1 MQKILTYY
9 LKPYYFRMSIGF
21 MIKFVG
27 SIMDLC
33 LPWILAYMIDTII
46 PIKDKGQIYL
56 WGLMMIVC
64 SFLAVSF
71 NIIANRMASKV
82 ARDTTEHIRNDLF
95 EKVMYLSDSYM
106 DTYTKPSI
114 MSRLTTD
121 TYNVHQMIGRI
132 QRLGVRAPILLIGG
146 IFVTLTLDPV
156 LACVLI
162 ITLPFLAWIMIK
174 VSQRSIPMYTKLQQS
189 IDRFVRIVRE
199 DISGIRVIKALSKED
214 YERNRF
220 ENINH
225 EVVGEEQKA
234 GMLMAVIDP
243 SVSVIMNLALVGV
256 LIVGAFRV
264 NSGLSEVGKILA
276 FMTYFTIILNAMI
289 SISKMFVILSKAI
302 ASANRIDTILELE
315 DDMKVVE
322 VLNTYE
328 DKQKYHVVFEN
339 VSFAYNKG
347 EEDDLKDISFEV
359 KQGETLG
366 ILGGTGAGKSTIVS
380 LFLRFYD
387 VKQGRI
393 LINGRDIKSIPLQ
406 ELRSKFGV
414 VFQVK
419 PSDVVTYVEK
429 GVADLGIVGKDTILE
444 NVNLGRD
451 LSEEEIEEALLYARA
466 KEFVDQKTN
475 NLEEALDIK
484 GANLSGGQKQRIL
497 IARALAAH
505 PEILVLDDSSS
516 ALDYQTDAMLRQE
529 LNMHFKKTT
538 KIIVAQRVSSVMQ
551 ADHIIVLEEGRMIGY
566 GRHEELLAQCESYR
580 QISASQM
587 GGVA

>member
-1 MQKILTYY
+1 MQKI
-9 LKPYYFRMSIGF
+9 KPYYFRMSIGF

-220 ENINH
+220 ESINH

-315 DDMKVVE
+315 DDMEVVE
-322 VLNTYE
+322 ALNTYADE
-328 DKQKYHVVFEN
+328 QKYHVVFEN
-339 VSFAYNKG
+339 VSFTYNKG

-380 LFLRFYD
+380 LLLRFYD

-414 VFQVK
+414 VFQN
-419 PSDVVTYVEK
+419 DMIFE
-429 GVADLGIVGKDTILE
+429 DTILE

>member
-71 NIIANRMASKV
+71 NVIANRMASKV

-315 DDMKVVE
+315 DDMEVVE
-322 VLNTYE
+322 ALNTYADE
-328 DKQKYHVVFEN
+328 QKYHVVFEN
-339 VSFAYNKG
+339 VSFTYNKG

-380 LFLRFYD
+380 LLLRFYD

-414 VFQVK
+414 VFQN
-419 PSDVVTYVEK
+419 DMIFE
-429 GVADLGIVGKDTILE
+429 DTILE

>member
-315 DDMKVVE
+315 DDMEVVE
-322 VLNTYE
+322 VLNTYADE
-328 DKQKYHVVFEN
+328 QKYHVVFEN

-359 KQGETLG
+359 KEGETLG

-380 LFLRFYD
+380 LLLRFYD

-414 VFQVK
+414 VFQN
-419 PSDVVTYVEK
+419 DMIFE
-429 GVADLGIVGKDTILE
+429 DTILE

>member
-71 NIIANRMASKV
+71 NVIANRMASKV

-146 IFVTLTLDPV
+146 IFVTLTLDTV

-220 ENINH
+220 ESINH

-315 DDMKVVE
+315 DDMEVVE
-322 VLNTYE
+322 ALNTYADE
-328 DKQKYHVVFEN
+328 QKYHVVFEN

-380 LFLRFYD
+380 LLLRFYD

-393 LINGRDIKSIPLQ
+393 LINGRDIKSISLQ

-414 VFQVK
+414 VFQN
-419 PSDVVTYVEK
+419 DMIFE
-429 GVADLGIVGKDTILE
+429 DTILE

>member
-220 ENINH
+220 ESINH

-380 LFLRFYD
+380 LLLRFYD

-393 LINGRDIKSIPLQ
+393 LINGRDIKSISLQ

-414 VFQVK
+414 VFQN
-419 PSDVVTYVEK
+419 DMIFE
-429 GVADLGIVGKDTILE
+429 DTILE

>member
-9 LKPYYFRMSIGF
+9 LKTYYFRMSIGF

-146 IFVTLTLDPV
+146 IFVTLTLDTV

-220 ENINH
+220 ESINH

-315 DDMKVVE
+315 DDMEVVE
-322 VLNTYE
+322 ALNTYA

-380 LFLRFYD
+380 LLLRFYD

-393 LINGRDIKSIPLQ
+393 LINDRDIKSIPLQ

-414 VFQVK
+414 VFQN
-419 PSDVVTYVEK
+419 DMIFE
-429 GVADLGIVGKDTILE
+429 DTILE

>member
-21 MIKFVG
+21 MIKFVC

-46 PIKDKGQIYL
+46 PIKYKGQIYL

-146 IFVTLTLDPV
+146 VFVKLTLDPV

-220 ENINH
+220 ESINH

-276 FMTYFTIILNAMI
+276 FMTYFTIILNDMI

-380 LFLRFYD
+380 LLLRFYD

-414 VFQVK
+414 VFQN
-419 PSDVVTYVEK
+419 DMIFE
-429 GVADLGIVGKDTILE
+429 DTILE

>member
-9 LKPYYFRMSIGF
+9 LRPYYWRMSEGF
-21 MIKFVG
+21 IIKFVG

-46 PIKDKGQIYL
+46 PTKDKSQIYL

-64 SFLAVSF
+64 SFLAVAF

-82 ARDTTEHIRNDLF
+82 ASDATENIRNDLF
-95 EKVMYLSDSYM
+95 EKVMCLSDTYI
-106 DTYTKPSI
+106 DTYTKPSL
-114 MSRLTTD
+114 MARLTTD
-121 TYNVHQMIGRI
+121 TYNIHQMIGRI

-146 IFVTLTLDPV
+146 IIVTLTLDPV
-156 LACVLI
+156 LACVLM

-174 VSQRSIPMYTKLQQS
+174 VSRKSIPMYTQLQQS
-189 IDRFVRIVRE
+189 IGRFVRIVRE

-214 YERNRF
+214 YERDRLGR
-220 ENINH
+220 IND
-225 EVVGEEQKA
+225 EVVGQEQKA
-234 GMLMAVIDP
+234 GRVMAVIDP

-289 SISKMFVILSKAI
+289 AISKMFVILSKAI
-302 ASANRIDTILELE
+302 ASANRIDIILALE
-315 DDMKVVE
+315 DDMEVVE
-322 VLNTYE
+322 VLKTYE
-328 DKQKYHVVFEN
+328 EEYPSPTHEQKKGCHNE
-339 VSFAYNKG
+339 G

-359 KQGETLG
+359 KPGETLG
-366 ILGGTGAGKSTIVS
+366 ILGGTGAGKTTIVS
-380 LFLRFYD
+380 LLLRFYD

-393 LINGRDIKSIPLQ
+393 LIHGRDIKTIPIQ
-406 ELRSKFGV
+406 ELRGKFGV
-414 VFQVK
+414 AFQN
-419 PSDVVTYVEK
+419 DIIFE
-429 GVADLGIVGKDTILE
+429 DTILE
-444 NVNLGRD
+444 NVNLGRN
-451 LSEEEIEEALLYARA
+451 LSEEAIQEALLYARA

-505 PEILVLDDSSS
+505 PDILILDDSSS

-529 LNMHFKKTT
+529 LSMHFTKTT
-538 KIIVAQRVSSVMQ
+538 KIIVAQRVSSIMQ

-566 GRHEELLAQCESYR
+566 GRHEQLMAQCESYK

>member
-189 IDRFVRIVRE
+189 IDHFVRIVRE

-315 DDMKVVE
+315 DDMEVVE
-322 VLNTYE
+322 ALNTYADE
-328 DKQKYHVVFEN
+328 QKYHVVFEN

-380 LFLRFYD
+380 LLLRFYD

-414 VFQVK
+414 VFQN
-419 PSDVVTYVEK
+419 DMIFE
-429 GVADLGIVGKDTILE
+429 DTILE

-538 KIIVAQRVSSVMQ
+538 KIIVVQRVSSVMQ

>member
-1 MQKILTYY
+1 M
-9 LKPYYFRMSIGF
+9 
-21 MIKFVG
+21 
-27 SIMDLC
+27 
-33 LPWILAYMIDTII
+33 
-46 PIKDKGQIYL
+46 
-56 WGLMMIVC
+56 
-64 SFLAVSF
+64 
-71 NIIANRMASKV
+71 
-82 ARDTTEHIRNDLF
+82 
-95 EKVMYLSDSYM
+95 
-106 DTYTKPSI
+106 
-114 MSRLTTD
+114 
-121 TYNVHQMIGRI
+121 
-132 QRLGVRAPILLIGG
+132 
-146 IFVTLTLDPV
+146 

-315 DDMKVVE
+315 DDMEVVE
-322 VLNTYE
+322 ALNTYADE
-328 DKQKYHVVFEN
+328 QKYHVVFEN
-339 VSFAYNKG
+339 VSFTYNKG

-359 KQGETLG
+359 KEGETLG

-380 LFLRFYD
+380 LLLRFYD

-414 VFQVK
+414 VFQN
-419 PSDVVTYVEK
+419 DMIFE
-429 GVADLGIVGKDTILE
+429 DTILE

-466 KEFVDQKTN
+466 KEFVDQKAN

>member
-315 DDMKVVE
+315 DDMEVVE
-322 VLNTYE
+322 ALNTYADE
-328 DKQKYHVVFEN
+328 QKYHVVFEN
-339 VSFAYNKG
+339 VSFTYNKG

-380 LFLRFYD
+380 LLLRFYD

-414 VFQVK
+414 VFQN
-419 PSDVVTYVEK
+419 DMIFE
-429 GVADLGIVGKDTILE
+429 DTILE

-580 QISASQM
+580 QIGASQM

>member
-315 DDMKVVE
+315 DDMEVVE

-328 DKQKYHVVFEN
+328 DKQKYHVVFKN

-380 LFLRFYD
+380 LLLRFYD

-414 VFQVK
+414 VFQN
-419 PSDVVTYVEK
+419 DMIFE
-429 GVADLGIVGKDTILE
+429 DTILE

>member
-146 IFVTLTLDPV
+146 IFVTLTLDTV

-220 ENINH
+220 ESINH

-380 LFLRFYD
+380 LLLRFYD

-414 VFQVK
+414 VFQN
-419 PSDVVTYVEK
+419 DMIFE
-429 GVADLGIVGKDTILE
+429 DTILE

>member
-220 ENINH
+220 ESINH

-315 DDMKVVE
+315 DDMEVVE
-322 VLNTYE
+322 ALNTYADE
-328 DKQKYHVVFEN
+328 QKYHVVFEN

-380 LFLRFYD
+380 LLLRFYD

-393 LINGRDIKSIPLQ
+393 LINGRDIKSISLQ

-414 VFQVK
+414 VFQN
-419 PSDVVTYVEK
+419 DMIFE
-429 GVADLGIVGKDTILE
+429 DTILE

-566 GRHEELLAQCESYR
+566 GRHEELLTQCESYR

>member
-71 NIIANRMASKV
+71 NVIANRMASKV

-220 ENINH
+220 ESINH

-315 DDMKVVE
+315 DDMEVVE
-322 VLNTYE
+322 ALNTYADE
-328 DKQKYHVVFEN
+328 QKYHVVFEN
-339 VSFAYNKG
+339 VSFTYNKG

-380 LFLRFYD
+380 LLLRFYD

-414 VFQVK
+414 VFQN
-419 PSDVVTYVEK
+419 DMIFE
-429 GVADLGIVGKDTILE
+429 DTILE

>member
-64 SFLAVSF
+64 SFLAVSL
-71 NIIANRMASKV
+71 NVIANRMASKV

-220 ENINH
+220 ESINH

-315 DDMKVVE
+315 DDMEVVE
-322 VLNTYE
+322 ALNTYADE
-328 DKQKYHVVFEN
+328 QKYHVVFEN

-380 LFLRFYD
+380 LLLRFYD

-393 LINGRDIKSIPLQ
+393 LINGRDIKSISLQ

-414 VFQVK
+414 VFQN
-419 PSDVVTYVEK
+419 DMIFE
-429 GVADLGIVGKDTILE
+429 DTILE

-466 KEFVDQKTN
+466 KEFVDQKAN

>member
-9 LKPYYFRMSIGF
+9 LKPYYFRMSVGF
-21 MIKFVG
+21 IIKFVG

-71 NIIANRMASKV
+71 NVIANRMASKV

-146 IFVTLTLDPV
+146 IIVTLTLDPV

-174 VSQRSIPMYTKLQQS
+174 VSRRSIPMYTKLQQS

-220 ENINH
+220 ESINN

-234 GMLMAVIDP
+234 GMVMAVIDP

-315 DDMKVVE
+315 DDMEVVE
-322 VLNTYE
+322 ALKTYE

-366 ILGGTGAGKSTIVS
+366 ILGGTGAGKSTIVN
-380 LFLRFYD
+380 LLLRFYD

-414 VFQVK
+414 AFQN
-419 PSDVVTYVEK
+419 DMIFE
-429 GVADLGIVGKDTILE
+429 DTILE

-505 PEILVLDDSSS
+505 PEILILDDSSS

-529 LNMHFKKTT
+529 LSMHFKKTT

-566 GRHEELLAQCESYR
+566 GRHEQLLAQCESYR

>member
-315 DDMKVVE
+315 DDMEVVE

-414 VFQVK
+414 VFQN
-419 PSDVVTYVEK
+419 DMIFE
-429 GVADLGIVGKDTILE
+429 DTILE

>member
-71 NIIANRMASKV
+71 NVIANRMASKV

-220 ENINH
+220 ESINH

-315 DDMKVVE
+315 DDMEVVE
-322 VLNTYE
+322 VLNTYADE
-328 DKQKYHVVFEN
+328 QKYHVVFEN

-359 KQGETLG
+359 KEGETLG

-380 LFLRFYD
+380 LLLRFYD

-414 VFQVK
+414 VFQN
-419 PSDVVTYVEK
+419 DMIFE
-429 GVADLGIVGKDTILE
+429 DTILE

-466 KEFVDQKTN
+466 KEFVDQKAN

>member
-315 DDMKVVE
+315 DDMEVVE
-322 VLNTYE
+322 VLNTYADE
-328 DKQKYHVVFEN
+328 QKYHVVFEN

-359 KQGETLG
+359 KEGETLG

-380 LFLRFYD
+380 LLLRFYD

-414 VFQVK
+414 VFQN
-419 PSDVVTYVEK
+419 DMIFE
-429 GVADLGIVGKDTILE
+429 DTILE

-466 KEFVDQKTN
+466 KEFVDQKAN

>member
-56 WGLMMIVC
+56 WGLMMMVC

-71 NIIANRMASKV
+71 NVIANRMASKV

-315 DDMKVVE
+315 DDMEVVE
-322 VLNTYE
+322 VLNTYADE
-328 DKQKYHVVFEN
+328 QKYHVVFEN

-359 KQGETLG
+359 KEGETLG

-380 LFLRFYD
+380 LLLRFYD

-414 VFQVK
+414 VFQN
-419 PSDVVTYVEK
+419 DMIFE
-429 GVADLGIVGKDTILE
+429 DTILE

-466 KEFVDQKTN
+466 KEFVDQKAN

>member
-71 NIIANRMASKV
+71 NVIANRMASKV

-315 DDMKVVE
+315 DDMEVVE
-322 VLNTYE
+322 VLNTYADE
-328 DKQKYHVVFEN
+328 QKYHVVFEN

-359 KQGETLG
+359 KEGETLG

-380 LFLRFYD
+380 LLLRFYD

-414 VFQVK
+414 VFQN
-419 PSDVVTYVEK
+419 DMIFE
-429 GVADLGIVGKDTILE
+429 DTILE

-466 KEFVDQKTN
+466 KEFVDQKAN

>member
-1 MQKILTYY
+1 MKKILTYY
-9 LKPYYFRMSIGF
+9 LKPYYFRMSMGF
-21 MIKFVG
+21 SIKFIG

-33 LPWILAYMIDTII
+33 LPWILAYVIDTII
-46 PIKDKGQIYL
+46 PLRDKNQIYF
-56 WGLMMIVC
+56 WGGMMILC
-64 SFLAVSF
+64 SLLAVSF

-82 ARDTTEHIRNDLF
+82 ARDATEEIRNDLF
-95 EKVMYLSDSYM
+95 EKVMYLSDNYI
-106 DTYTKPSI
+106 DTYTKPSL
-114 MSRLTTD
+114 MARLTTD
-121 TYNVHQMIGRI
+121 TYNVHQVIGRM

-146 IFVTLTLDPV
+146 IIVTLTLDPV

-162 ITLPFLAWIMIK
+162 ITLPFLALIMIK
-174 VSQRSIPMYTKLQQS
+174 VSQKSIPMYTKLQQS

-214 YERNRF
+214 YERERF
-220 ENINH
+220 KNINE
-225 EVVGEEQKA
+225 EVVGQEQKA
-234 GMLMAVIDP
+234 GVLMAVIDP
-243 SVSVIMNLALVGV
+243 SVSIIMNLALVGV
-256 LIVGAFRV
+256 LIAGAYRV

-289 SISKMFVILSKAI
+289 SISKMFVILSKSI
-302 ASANRIDTILELE
+302 ASANRIDAILELKN
-315 DDMKVVE
+315 DMEVTE
-322 VLNTYE
+322 VLEAYNNGRQSGA
-328 DKQKYHVVFEN
+328 DKLLKEKYHVVFEN
-339 VSFAYNKG
+339 VSFAYHNQD
-347 EEDDLKDISFEV
+347 EEDDLKDISFEL

-387 VKQGRI
+387 VKKGRI

-414 VFQVK
+414 AFQN
-419 PSDVVTYVEK
+419 DMIFE
-429 GVADLGIVGKDTILE
+429 DTILE
-444 NVNLGRD
+444 NVKLGRH
-451 LSEEEIEEALLYARA
+451 LSEEQVQEALLYARA
-466 KEFVDQKTN
+466 KEFVDQKQN
-475 NLEEALDIK
+475 NVEEALDIK

-505 PEILVLDDSSS
+505 PEILILDDSSS
-516 ALDYQTDAMLRQE
+516 ALDYKTDAMLRQE
-529 LNMHFKKTT
+529 LTQHFKETT

-566 GRHEELLAQCESYR
+566 GRHEQLMAECESYR

>member
-56 WGLMMIVC
+56 WGLMMIGC

-220 ENINH
+220 ESINH

-315 DDMKVVE
+315 DDMEVVE
-322 VLNTYE
+322 ALNTYADE
-328 DKQKYHVVFEN
+328 QKYHVVFEN
-339 VSFAYNKG
+339 VSFTYNKG

-380 LFLRFYD
+380 LLLRFYD

-414 VFQVK
+414 VFQN
-419 PSDVVTYVEK
+419 DMIFE
-429 GVADLGIVGKDTILE
+429 DTILE

>member
-220 ENINH
+220 ESINH

-322 VLNTYE
+322 VLNTYADE
-328 DKQKYHVVFEN
+328 QKYHVVFEN

-380 LFLRFYD
+380 LLLRFYD
-387 VKQGRI
+387 VKQGCI

-414 VFQVK
+414 VFQN
-419 PSDVVTYVEK
+419 DMIFE
-429 GVADLGIVGKDTILE
+429 DTILE

-529 LNMHFKKTT
+529 LNMHFKKAT

>member
-71 NIIANRMASKV
+71 NVIANRMASKV

-315 DDMKVVE
+315 DDMEVVE
-322 VLNTYE
+322 ALNTYADE
-328 DKQKYHVVFEN
+328 QKYHVVFEN

-380 LFLRFYD
+380 LLLRFYD

-393 LINGRDIKSIPLQ
+393 LINGRDIKSISLQ

-414 VFQVK
+414 VFQN
-419 PSDVVTYVEK
+419 DMIFE
-429 GVADLGIVGKDTILE
+429 DTILE

-566 GRHEELLAQCESYR
+566 GRHEELLTQCESYR